1 MKIEYF
7 SPALLIPYSQNNKIH
22 DDEQVERIA
31 NSIKEFWFIQPLVV
45 DQENNVIIWH
55 GRLLASKYLWL
66 EEVPVVKLE
75 NLSENQIKKLRILDN
90 KLNESNWDIDN
101 LKLELSDLDFDLS
114 IGELN
119 LSAELLFPDLKLFDD
134 EETEIEEDDIP
145 EVSENTIVEYGD
157 LFQLWSHRL
166 ICWDSTKIE
175 IINEVLGEDTIDMVF
190 TDPPYNIWYSWV
202 KDKRKIENDKMDES
216 DFLEFLKS
224 GIPFCDTS
232 YVCCSWQY
240 AHLFKQ
246 AMTEIWMPPKAM
258 IVWNKVN
265 PAQNLDKYFKQHEII
280 FYYWKFWGE
289 KTLRGD
295 IREVKRQKNTLH
307 PTMKPLELIAIA
319 LKDNPDK
326 KIIYDGFGGSGS
338 TLIACEQLNR
348 KCLMI
353 ELDPKYVEVIIKRYH
368 NLKPE
373 WEIKCLNRDIDI
385 SQILDSN

>member
-1 MKIEYF
+1 MKISYI
-7 SPALLIPYSQNNKIH
+7 SPTLLIPYEKNNKIH
-22 DDEQVERIA
+22 DDTQVERIA

-45 DQENNVIIWH
+45 DKDNNVIIGHW
-55 GRLLASKYLWL
+55 RLLASELLQLK
-66 EEVPVVKLE
+66 EVPVIKLE
-75 NLSENQIKKLRILDN
+75 NLDEEQIKKLRIIDN
-90 KLNESNWDIDN
+90 KLNESAWDIDN
-101 LKLELSDLDFDLS
+101 LKLELSDLNFDLS
-114 IGELN
+114 IWDLD
-119 LSAELLFPDLKLFDD
+119 LSAQLLFPDLKLFDD
-134 EETEIEEDDIP
+134 EETEIEEDDVP

-157 LFQLWSHRL
+157 LFQLWTHRL
-166 ICWDSTKIE
+166 ISWDSTKPE
-175 IINEVLGEDTIDMVF
+175 IINEVLGENQIDMVF
-190 TDPPYNIWYSWV
+190 TDPPYNIGYSWV
-202 KDKRKIENDKMDES
+202 KDKRKIENDKMTES
-216 DFLEFLKS
+216 DFLEFLKLW
-224 GIPFCDTS
+224 IPYSDTS

-326 KIIYDGFGGSGS
+326 KVIYDWFWGSGS

-348 KCLMI
+348 KCIMI

-385 SQILDSN
+385 SQILDSK